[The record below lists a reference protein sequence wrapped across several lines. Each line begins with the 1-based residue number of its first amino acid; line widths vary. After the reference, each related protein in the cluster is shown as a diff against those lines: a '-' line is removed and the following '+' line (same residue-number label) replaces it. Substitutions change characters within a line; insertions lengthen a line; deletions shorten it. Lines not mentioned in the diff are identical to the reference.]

1 MNDRT
6 QAVVWDIGRV
16 LVRWSMRALYEQL
29 INDPVEL
36 DWFLANVVTETW
48 HFQHDEGRP
57 LAEMIAERVEQF
69 PAYRPHI
76 EAYGQRWLETVPG
89 PVPGTHELVAALS
102 AAEVPQYCITNFGV
116 DTFAMFRPTFPVL
129 DHFRDIVVSGAEK
142 LAKPDPAI
150 FALAER
156 RFGHPAG
163 AMLFIDDNAANI
175 AAAREC
181 GWDVFHFQDNPA
193 ELAADLAARGL
204 IVQP

>member
-1 MNDRT
+1 
-6 QAVVWDIGRV
+6 
-16 LVRWSMRALYEQL
+16 MRALYEQL
-29 INDPVEL
+29 IHDPVEL

-48 HFQHDEGRP
+48 HHQHDEGRP
-57 LAEMIAERVEQF
+57 LAVLIAERIEQF
-69 PAYRPHI
+69 PDYRLHI

-102 AAEVPQYCITNFGV
+102 AADVPQYCITNFGV

-156 RFGHPAG
+156 RFGHPAC

-175 AAAREC
+175 ATARDL

-193 ELAADLAARGL
+193 DLAADLAARGL
-204 IVQP
+204 ITQP